1 MIHGSMNW
9 ESINQHQAG
18 FNEVRLQVFDTAHL
32 GISKFEC
39 YTLLGR
45 HGVKT

>member
-18 FNEVRLQVFDTAHL
+18 FNEVRFQVFDTAQ
-32 GISKFEC
+32 
-39 YTLLGR
+39 YNQ
-45 HGVKT
+45 V